1 MSKFHKKQKSR
12 PRSTPGHQLEV
23 DKVTIDTRGIYEIRK
38 AIKPPL

>member
-1 MSKFHKKQKSR
+1 MSKFIKSKKADR
-12 PRSTPGHQLEV
+12 DLPGHQLEV